1 MGFGERLAARG
12 TFAER
17 CRMTP
22 ERWARI
28 KEIFHSALERDES
41 QREKYLKDAC
51 GPDADLRREV
61 EDLLRERTGPNA
73 LTSPV
78 RALDLSG
85 RTVTHFRVVEKV
97 GQGGMG
103 VVYRAEDLKLGRT
116 VALKFLA
123 PHISVSE
130 EYRARFVREARAL
143 AAVDHPHICAVH
155 EIDEAEGRLFLAT
168 AYVDGPTLKEKIAEG
183 PLELDEAL
191 RIAIEAAQGLQAA
204 HRTGVI
210 HRDIKSGNIMLDA
223 EGRVIITDFGL
234 ARLEDDPN
242 LTLSGGLMGTPAY
255 MSPEQL
261 RGEKGDRRS
270 DLWSLGVVLY
280 EALAGKLPFPAD
292 SSPASILSDEPAPLA
307 ALRPAVPPEL
317 DGIVSKALAK
327 APGERYQTAEEMIG
341 DLQELLVPARRNTAA
356 VRGIRRFFT
365 WKLATITGAAL
376 FLVAGGAFWVMRS
389 IGPARQPERTRV
401 SLAVLP
407 LENLSGDADQQYF
420 TEGLTDAITTDLAQI
435 GALRV
440 ISRTSASAYRNRQDS
455 LPAMVRE
462 LQVDHVVEGS
472 VLRAGN
478 RIRITVQ
485 LIDAREDRHI
495 WARNYEGDLSNILRL
510 QSEVAQAIAAE
521 VRVRL
526 TPGER
531 AQLSN
536 RARVNPIA
544 YEALLRGYHHVL
556 KWQLTDILKGRK
568 CFQEA
573 IAVEPGYASAHVGLA
588 DAYVSQGFFWGVRP
602 AELLPNAEAAVA
614 QALKLDSGLFQ
625 AYNLQGVLQGVY
637 RRNWPEAERQFL
649 RAREL
654 GGEWP
659 SFGYAAYYLVPLG
672 RLDQALE
679 DIRRIKEAAPLSVN
693 VNTWI
698 GWILLYRREYG
709 PAIDQLRSTLELE
722 PTFEHARRGLAVAL
736 AELGRFEE
744 ALPLTS
750 DLPTFE
756 AWICA
761 TAGNQAETR
770 RILDGLVE
778 RSRRE
783 YVGGYELAIIHAALG
798 EQDLAFRQLE
808 RSYQDHQPHL
818 ANLRVDPLLDP
829 LRSDPRFREL
839 VRKMN
844 LEQ

>member
-1 MGFGERLAARG
+1 
-12 TFAER
+12 
-17 CRMTP
+17 MTP

-28 KEIFHSALERDES
+28 KGIFHSALEREES
-41 QREKYLKDAC
+41 QREKYLEDAC

-61 EDLLRERTGPNA
+61 EDLLREWAGPNA

-85 RTVTHFRVVEKV
+85 RTVTHFRVLEKV

-123 PHISVSE
+123 PHIPVSE

-143 AAVDHPHICAVH
+143 AAIDDPHICVVH
-155 EIDEAEGRLFLAT
+155 EIDEAEGRLFLAMT
-168 AYVDGPTLKEKIAEG
+168 YVDGPTLKEKIAEG
-183 PLELDEAL
+183 PLEPDEVL

-223 EGRVIITDFGL
+223 EGRVVITDFGL
-234 ARLEDDPN
+234 ARPEDDPG

-270 DLWSLGVVLY
+270 DIWSLGVVLY
-280 EALAGKLPFPAD
+280 EALTGELPFPANRT
-292 SSPASILSDEPAPLA
+292 PASMLSDEPTPPTT
-307 ALRPAVPPEL
+307 LRPEVPPEL
-317 DGIVSKALAK
+317 DGIVRKALAK
-327 APGERYQTAEEMIG
+327 APDERYQTAEEMTA
-341 DLQELLVPARRNTAA
+341 DLQELLVPARKSTTAA
-356 VRGIRRFFT
+356 RGMRRFFT
-365 WKLATITGAAL
+365 WKLAAITGAAL
-376 FLVAGGAFWVMRS
+376 LLTAVGAFWLIRS
-389 IGPARQPERTRV
+389 IGPASPPERTRV
-401 SLAVLP
+401 SLVVLP

-440 ISRTSASAYRNRQDS
+440 ISRTSALAYRNRRDT
-455 LPAMVRE
+455 LAAVARE
-462 LQVDHVVEGS
+462 LQVDHVMEGS

-495 WARNYEGDLSNILRL
+495 WARNYEGDLSDILRL
-510 QSEVAQAIAAE
+510 QSQVARAIAAE

-536 RARVNPIA
+536 RARVNPKA
-544 YEALLRGYHHVL
+544 YEALLRGYHHML
-556 KWQLTDILKGRK
+556 KWQLTDVLKGRDY
-568 CFQEA
+568 FQEA
-573 IAVEPGYASAHVGLA
+573 IAAEPGYASPHVGLA
-588 DAYVSQGFFWGVRP
+588 DTYVTQGFFWGVHP

-614 QALKLDSGLFQ
+614 QALKLDNGLSH
-625 AYNLQGVLQGVY
+625 AYNLQGVLQGIY
-637 RRNWPEAERQFL
+637 RHNWPEAERQFL

-654 GGEWP
+654 GGDWP
-659 SFGYAAYYLVPLG
+659 NYSYAAYYLVPLR

-679 DIRRIKEAAPLSVN
+679 DIRRIKESAPLSVN

-736 AELGRFEE
+736 AQLGRFEE

-750 DLPTFE
+750 DLPTFK

-761 TAGNQAETR
+761 TAGNRAEAR

-798 EQDLAFRQLE
+798 ERDLAFRQLE

-818 ANLRVDPLLDP
+818 ANLQVDPLLDS
-829 LRSDPRFREL
+829 LRSDPSFRRL
-839 VRKMN
+839 ARQMN
-844 LEQ
+844 LEP

>member
-1 MGFGERLAARG
+1 
-12 TFAER
+12 
-17 CRMTP
+17 MTP
-22 ERWARI
+22 GRWARI

-41 QREKYLKDAC
+41 QREKYLEDAC

-61 EDLLRERTGPNA
+61 EDLLRERASGNA

-78 RALDLSG
+78 RPLDLSG
-85 RTVTHFRVVEKV
+85 RTVSHFRVVEKV

-143 AAVDHPHICAVH
+143 AAIDHPHICAVH

-168 AYVDGPTLKEKIAEG
+168 TYIDGPTLKERIAEG
-183 PLELDEAL
+183 RLEPDEAL
-191 RIAIEAAQGLQAA
+191 RIAIETAQGLQAA

-223 EGRVIITDFGL
+223 EGRVVITDFGL

-261 RGEKGDRRS
+261 RGERGDRRS
-270 DLWSLGVVLY
+270 DIWSLGIVLY
-280 EALAGKLPFPAD
+280 EIIAGKLPFPAD
-292 SSPASILSDEPAPLA
+292 GSSASILTDEPAPLA
-307 ALRPAVPPEL
+307 ALRPEVPQEL
-317 DGIVSKALAK
+317 DGIVRKALAK
-327 APGERYQTAEEMIG
+327 APGERYQTAEEMIA
-341 DLQELLVPARRNTAA
+341 DLQELLVPARKSTAA
-356 VRGIRRFFT
+356 ARGMRRFLT
-365 WKLATITGAAL
+365 WKLAAITGAAL
-376 FLVAGGAFWVMRS
+376 LLAAVGVFWLMRS
-389 IGPARQPERTRV
+389 IGPGRLPERTRV

-407 LENLSGDADQQYF
+407 LDNLSGDADQQYF

-440 ISRTSASAYRNRQDS
+440 ISRTSASAYRNRQAS
-455 LPAMVRE
+455 LPAMARE

-495 WARNYEGDLSNILRL
+495 WARNYEGDLSDILRL

-531 AQLSN
+531 AQLEN
-536 RARVNPIA
+536 RARVSPKA
-544 YEALLRGYHHVL
+544 YEAFLRGYHHLL
-556 KWQLTDILKGRK
+556 KWQLTDVLRSREY
-568 CFQEA
+568 FQEA
-573 IAVEPGYASAHVGLA
+573 IAAEPGYAFPYVGLA
-588 DAYVSQGFFWGVRP
+588 DTYVSQGFHWGVCP
-602 AELLPNAEAAVA
+602 AELLPDAEAAVGKA
-614 QALKLDSGLFQ
+614 IKLNSGLSH
-625 AYNLQGVLQGVY
+625 AYNLQGILRGVY
-637 RRNWPEAERQFL
+637 RHNWPEAERQFL

-654 GGEWP
+654 AGDW
-659 SFGYAAYYLVPLG
+659 SNYTYAAYYLAPMG
-672 RLDQALE
+672 QLDRALE
-679 DIRRIKEAAPLSVN
+679 DIQRIRGSAPLSLN
-693 VNTWI
+693 VNSWI
-698 GWILLYRREYG
+698 GWISLYRREYG
-709 PAIDQLRSTLELE
+709 PAIKQFRRTLELE
-722 PTFEHARRGLAVAL
+722 PTFQHARRGLAVAL
-736 AELGRFEE
+736 AEMGRFEE
-744 ALPLTS
+744 ALALTS
-750 DLPTFE
+750 DLPSLK

-761 TAGNQAETR
+761 TAGNQAEAR

-783 YVGGYELAIIHAALG
+783 YVGGYELAIIHAALS
-798 EQDLAFRQLE
+798 EQDLAFQQLE
-808 RSYQDHQPHL
+808 RSYQDHQPQL
-818 ANLRVDPLLDP
+818 ANLQVDPRLDS